1 MPRSARLL
9 DLIQSLRRHRRPV
22 TAAALAEELG
32 VSERTIYR
40 DVGTLVGMGAPIDG
54 EAGIGYVLRPGFLLP
69 PMMFGDEEIEALVL
83 GLRWVAERGDS
94 SLSAPAANALA
105 KIAEVLPTELRDK
118 AGEVALLVG
127 PQGSGLDLSLLRGA
141 IRDEHKLKIAYADEK
156 GQQTDRTVWPFA
168 LGFFENVRVL
178 CAWCELRQDY
188 RHFRTDRIS
197 AAEPTAERYPRRRRV
212 LLSEWRKREGIG

>member
-1 MPRSARLL
+1 M
-9 DLIQSLRRHRRPV
+9 
-22 TAAALAEELG
+22 
-32 VSERTIYR
+32 
-40 DVGTLVGMGAPIDG
+40 
-54 EAGIGYVLRPGFLLP
+54 
-69 PMMFGDEEIEALVL
+69 
-83 GLRWVAERGDS
+83 
-94 SLSAPAANALA
+94 
-105 KIAEVLPTELRDK
+105 
-118 AGEVALLVG
+118 
-127 PQGSGLDLSLLRGA
+127 LRGA